1 MLGKLNGI
9 ALGLVAAAVVATT
22 AAATDV
28 PESKRTKAGLYV
40 TAAEAADMLNDP
52 SVVFIDVRS
61 RAEVSFL
68 GLPSR
73 VNVHIPYMVMPMV
86 ASYDPD
92 RKGYELEMNP
102 DFPMVFRDY
111 AEERGLAADTPI
123 ILICRS
129 GSRSAR
135 AADLLNDMGFH
146 NVYSVIDGF
155 EGDKAKDGPGKGKR
169 VMNGWRNAGLDWDYA
184 ITPEQSYPGDRW

>member
-9 ALGLVAAAVVATT
+9 ALGLVAAAVVAST

-92 RKGYELEMNP
+92 RKGYGLELNP
-102 DFPMVFRDY
+102 DFPMVFREY
-111 AEERGLAADTPI
+111 AEERGLAEDTRI

-135 AADLLNDMGFH
+135 AADLLNDMGFS

-184 ITPEQSYPGDRW
+184 IAPEQSYPGDRW

>member
-9 ALGLVAAAVVATT
+9 ALGLVAAAAVATT

-92 RKGYELEMNP
+92 RKGYGLELNP
-102 DFPMVFRDY
+102 DFPMVFREY

-123 ILICRS
+123 VLICRS

-135 AADLLNDMGFH
+135 AADLINDMGFG

-169 VMNGWRNAGLDWDYA
+169 VMNGWRNAGLDWSYA
-184 ITPEQSYPGDRW
+184 IAPEQSYPGDRW